1 MPKKHSKVDT
11 GSFSTPFTKLN
22 IKPLLNKNKALKEQS
37 KAPKKRAYAV
47 TFKEYPELFYITF
60 EDSGDKSTH
69 RAKAKWQACKYF
81 KNEIMHPDF
90 QKRNDYGNRMK
101 ASRGLRVPDFD
112 KYAEKGKIP
121 IPELMRVLNV
131 TFKCSICG
139 KYTFKYQ
146 DYKDGRCFI
155 IEGEHD
161 INSFTEGIILC
172 YECKR
177 KYLK

>member
-11 GSFSTPFTKLN
+11 GSFNTPFTKLN

-47 TFKEYPELFYITF
+47 TFKEYPELFYISF

-90 QKRNDYGNRMK
+90 QKRNDYGDKMK

-112 KYAEKGKIP
+112 KYAAANRITSP
-121 IPELMRVLNV
+121 RTILV
-131 TFKCSICG
+131 
-139 KYTFKYQ
+139 
-146 DYKDGRCFI
+146 
-155 IEGEHD
+155 GE
-161 INSFTEGIILC
+161 FTAESNLFSTLS
-172 YECKR
+172 R
-177 KYLK
+177 